1 MNVNH
6 LVLRDTARKI
16 GTKAEILLKELKRQG
31 WINSYTLADTP
42 AAQYFTGF
50 LIAF

>member
-6 LVLRDTARKI
+6 LVLKDTARKI
-16 GTKAEILLKELKRQG
+16 GAKVGILPKEMKWQG

-42 AAQYFTGF
+42 AAQYFWDGD
-50 LIAF
+50 ISA